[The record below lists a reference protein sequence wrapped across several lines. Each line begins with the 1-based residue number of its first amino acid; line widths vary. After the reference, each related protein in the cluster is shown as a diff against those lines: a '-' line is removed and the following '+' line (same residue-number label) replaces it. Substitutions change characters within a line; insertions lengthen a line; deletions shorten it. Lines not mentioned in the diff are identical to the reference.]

1 MESNRPNIILASA
14 SPRRKAL
21 LEMLGVPDLTVIP
34 AKGEETIDPSL
45 TPAELVKTLS
55 RQKAAEVAAEV
66 AAEDAPEDAVVIGAD
81 TVVVLDGAVL
91 GKPKDKADAKRMLS
105 ALSGRSHTVWTGITA
120 IRGDTSLSRAERTE
134 VFFRPLSGRE
144 IDAYIVTGGPL
155 DKAGAYGAQDLA
167 SLFVERI
174 DGDFFNVV
182 GLPLCALGKLLKE
195 RGVDLI

>member
-1 MESNRPNIILASA
+1 MESNKPDIILASA

-21 LEMLGVPDLTVIP
+21 LEMLGVRGLTVIP
-34 AKGEETIDPSL
+34 AKGEEKIDPSL
-45 TPAELVKTLS
+45 TPEALVKALS
-55 RQKAAEVAAEV
+55 RQKAAEVAAEH
-66 AAEDAPEDAVVIGAD
+66 ALANAVVIGAD

-91 GKPKDKADAKRMLS
+91 GKPKDERDAKRMLT

-120 IRGDTSLSRAERTE
+120 IRGDKSLSRAERTE
-134 VFFRPLSGRE
+134 VFFRPLTERE
-144 IDAYIVTGGPL
+144 IDAYIATGEPL

-195 RGVDLI
+195 LDIDLI

>member
-1 MESNRPNIILASA
+1 MESNKPDIILASA

-21 LEMLGVPDLTVIP
+21 LEMLGAHSLTVIP
-34 AKGEETIDPSL
+34 AKGEEKIDPAL
-45 TPAELVKTLS
+45 TPEALVKVLS
-55 RQKAAEVAAEV
+55 RQKAAEVAAEH
-66 AAEDAPEDAVVIGAD
+66 ALANAVVIGAD

-91 GKPKDKADAKRMLS
+91 GKPKDEADAKRMLT

-120 IRGDTSLSRAERTE
+120 IRGGTSLSRAERTE
-134 VFFRPLSGRE
+134 VFFRPLSERE
-144 IDAYIVTGGPL
+144 IDAYIATGEPL
-155 DKAGAYGAQDLA
+155 DKAGAYGAQDMA

-195 RGVDLI
+195 LGVDLI